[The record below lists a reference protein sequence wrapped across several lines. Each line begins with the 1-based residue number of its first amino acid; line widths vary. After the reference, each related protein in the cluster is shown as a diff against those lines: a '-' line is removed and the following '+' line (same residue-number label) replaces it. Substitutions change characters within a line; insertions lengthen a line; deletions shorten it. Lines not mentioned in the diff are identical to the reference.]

1 MFRCMKNLEVSQSNA
16 TTEIQD
22 TEQSVLAQDYPNLV
36 QALQSSQII
45 RAKSTSPSTVEQP
58 SWEKGKETFR
68 NTDFTKL
75 YDEYMQYANSHL
87 AIGWT

>member
-1 MFRCMKNLEVSQSNA
+1 MKNLEVSQSNA